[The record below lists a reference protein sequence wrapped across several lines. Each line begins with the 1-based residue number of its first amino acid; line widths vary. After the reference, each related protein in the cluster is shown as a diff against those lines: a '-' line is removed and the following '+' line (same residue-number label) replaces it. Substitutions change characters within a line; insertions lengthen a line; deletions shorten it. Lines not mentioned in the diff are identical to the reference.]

1 MTAKLVA
8 HPHEPAFWM
17 LLDGNQTRGT
27 ISELPTG
34 ELYCCVDGEELD
46 GCHFDLESAERT
58 LRDAVTFKDIERA
71 TADAEWR
78 RVEEAVEEHN
88 PISPAR
94 GIVIGLLIVGGSVVG
109 AIVLS
114 SAVWLIKAMS

>member
-17 LLDGNQTRGT
+17 LLDGNQVRGT

-34 ELYCCVDGEELD
+34 ELYCCVDGEELI
-46 GCHFDLESAERT
+46 GCHFDLDSAERT

-71 TADAEWR
+71 TADAEWAA
-78 RVEEAVEEHN
+78 VMVAVEPAVTEDDGLN
-88 PISPAR
+88 PAR
-94 GIVIGLLIVGGSVVG
+94 GIINGLLITAMALVV
-109 AIVLS
+109 IVL
-114 SAVWLIKAMS
+114 AVL

>member
-1 MTAKLVA
+1 
-8 HPHEPAFWM
+8 M

-71 TADAEWR
+71 TADAEWAAV
-78 RVEEAVEEHN
+78 VEVVEHDVTEDVALN
-88 PISPAR
+88 PAR
-94 GIVIGLLIVGGSVVG
+94 GIINGLLITGMVVII
-109 AIVLS
+109 IVL
-114 SAVWLIKAMS
+114 VVL